1 MSERAMYFGAEGNL
15 LGILTMAPEPRPGA
29 PVVVLL
35 NAGLLHRVGPNR
47 LHVDIARR
55 LARSGIS
62 SLRFD
67 MSGVG
72 DSELQAERL
81 LYIERS
87 VRDVIE
93 AMDALDAEGHRD
105 GYVLIGLCTGAYNA
119 FRAALA
125 DGRVRGCVLLDG
137 YSYPTLRS
145 NIQHYAPR
153 ILQLDRWTRYIA
165 RRLGR
170 GSGSDSGPDDLIV
183 FENEHVSRDRFAA
196 ELGSLIERSTKLL
209 LVYTAL
215 GPLPYFYENQLAEA
229 LSELEFDPWVTVR
242 FYEDADHTFMLP
254 GHRER
259 LIDEIDE
266 WFARS
271 FVVVA
276 EQ

>member
-1 MSERAMYFGAEGNL
+1 MYFGVEGNL
-15 LGILTMAPEPRPGA
+15 LGVLTPAPDPRPGA
-29 PVVVLL
+29 PTVVLL

-47 LHVDIARR
+47 LHVDLARR
-55 LARSGIS
+55 LARRGVS

-72 DSELQAERL
+72 DSELHAERL

-87 VRDVIE
+87 VRDVVE
-93 AMDALDAEGHRD
+93 AMDALDAEGHSD

-119 FRAALA
+119 FRAALVDA
-125 DGRVRGCVLLDG
+125 RVRGCVLLDG

-145 NIQHYAPR
+145 NIRHYLPR
-153 ILQLDRWTRYIA
+153 ILQWDRWRRYLA

-170 GSGSDSGPDDLIV
+170 GGVTDGAANDLVV

-196 ELGSLIERSTKLL
+196 ELGSLIERGTKLL
-209 LVYTAL
+209 MVYTAL
-215 GPLPYFYENQLAEA
+215 GPLPYYYENQLAEA
-229 LSELEFDPWVTVR
+229 LSELEFDPLVTVR
-242 FYEDADHTFMLP
+242 FYESADHTFMLP

-266 WFARS
+266 WVHESFGVVEAR
-271 FVVVA
+271 
-276 EQ
+276 